1 MIPILVSIWFSY
13 FFCIFVTFKW
23 ISIYFHY
30 FYFIVFFKK
39 KNLFPFA
46 VNITFDEFND
56 RELLSRSIIIY
67 FWPFWSSI
75 QQESTTIKTPEENT
89 FF

>member
-1 MIPILVSIWFSY
+1 MN
-13 FFCIFVTFKW
+13 
-23 ISIYFHY
+23 FHLFPLFL
-30 FYFIVFFKK
+30 FYCVFKK
-39 KNLFPFA
+39 NFLFPFA

-89 FF
+89 FFFKEKKDKIPERLT